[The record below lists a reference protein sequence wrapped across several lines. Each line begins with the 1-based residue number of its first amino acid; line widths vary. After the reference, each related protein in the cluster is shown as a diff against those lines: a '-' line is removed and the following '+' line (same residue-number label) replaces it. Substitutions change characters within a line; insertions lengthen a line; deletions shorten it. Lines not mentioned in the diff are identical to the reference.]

1 MKYGV
6 TLLPTSYADFRRH
19 VRLAESVGFDYI
31 GVADS
36 QSLFRELFV
45 SLTVAALD
53 TERVQLGPSVTN
65 PLTRHPAVMASAI
78 ASLHELS
85 GGRAFLG
92 IGTGIAVGGRIPRP
106 PNRLYQHP
114 AVRQRRLCRR
124 AAFYGRQR
132 LRLGRR

>member
-1 MKYGV
+1 MKY
-6 TLLPTSYADFRRH
+6 
-19 VRLAESVGFDYI
+19 

-36 QSLFRELFV
+36 QSLFRELCV
-45 SLTVAALD
+45 SLTVAALE

-92 IGTGIAVGGRIPRP
+92 IGIGTGIAAAGGIPLP
-106 PNRLYQHP
+106 PNRLCQHP

-124 AAFYGRQR
+124 AAVYGRQR
-132 LRLGRR
+132 LRPAGVNFR

>member
-1 MKYGV
+1 MKY
-6 TLLPTSYADFRRH
+6 
-19 VRLAESVGFDYI
+19 

-45 SLTVAALD
+45 SLTVAALE
-53 TERVQLGPSVTN
+53 TERVQLGPVVTN

-92 IGTGIAVGGRIPRP
+92 IGAGIAAAGGIPLP
-106 PNRLYQHP
+106 PNRLYQ
-114 AVRQRRLCRR
+114 RQRRLCRR
-124 AAFYGRQR
+124 AAVYGRQR
-132 LRLGRR
+132 LRLAGVNFR